1 MNDELYVYMIVN
13 KDNYK
18 FMNSNMFCE
27 DSFNIINGIKFLTKD
42 RAIKYLSGLSIKEDY
57 KVIRVKQTIEECE

>member
-13 KDNYK
+13 KDNHK

-27 DSFNIINGIKFLTKD
+27 DCFNIVNGIKFLTKD
-42 RAIKYLSGLSIKEDY
+42 RAIKYLSGLSIKDDY
-57 KVIRVKQTIEECE
+57 KVVRVKQIIEEYE